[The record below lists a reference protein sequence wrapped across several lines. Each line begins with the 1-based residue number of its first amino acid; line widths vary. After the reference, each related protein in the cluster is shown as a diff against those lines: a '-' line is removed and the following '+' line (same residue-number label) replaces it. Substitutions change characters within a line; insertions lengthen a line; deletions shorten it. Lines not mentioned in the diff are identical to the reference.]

1 MRLSQMHKEIDQ
13 AKQTMDKIVTARLT
27 TGPIPPAAE
36 VEHYEKILPGAFD
49 RLLIMAEKSQ

>member
-1 MRLSQMHKEIDQ
+1 MHKEIDQ